1 VLRQAARHSLR
12 RLALWHALPR
22 HRLQL
27 ALLLVVLVVVAVVGR
42 QLLIVEE
49 CDQHVP
55 HTARHR
61 RRAMSELTAAAQ
73 AAAHLR
79 GVDLVERRREGGP
92 TPIKGVAGVEQYDA
106 IEQRA
111 ISVHLDPRLRRPLQ
125 HRLLSLARSGA
136 CRSLRLVLGYMK
148 ASRTH
153 SGLALYQDFFFFPLR
168 IFS

>member
-1 VLRQAARHSLR
+1 
-12 RLALWHALPR
+12 LA
-22 HRLQL
+22 
-27 ALLLVVLVVVAVVGR
+27 
-42 QLLIVEE
+42 
-49 CDQHVP
+49 
-55 HTARHR
+55 
-61 RRAMSELTAAAQ
+61 
-73 AAAHLR
+73 
-79 GVDLVERRREGGP
+79 
-92 TPIKGVAGVEQYDA
+92 PIEGVAGVEQYDA

-111 ISVHLDPRLRRPLQ
+111 ISVHLEPRLRRPLQ